1 MKSTHTAKQS
11 PTTYVI
17 SDRNKNEIVWKFP
30 MRSINQKGQDA
41 DYYTVTSRKSERISY
56 AAYVS
61 GSNQIWWV
69 CV

>member
-1 MKSTHTAKQS
+1 MNSTHTAKQS

-30 MRSINQKGQDA
+30 MRSINQKGLD

-56 AAYVS
+56 AAYVFRL
-61 GSNQIWWV
+61 
-69 CV
+69 